1 MRQRMTRF
9 LSGLRE
15 QLLLL
20 RLCFVKVE
28 KPGDARTP
36 EQMLG
41 EVKKKSKF
49 T

>member
-1 MRQRMTRF
+1 MRQRLKR
-9 LSGLRE
+9 LLPGLRDW
-15 QLLLL
+15 LLLL

-28 KPGDARTP
+28 KPGDARSP

-41 EVKKKSKF
+41 EIKKKSKL